1 MTVNAAHAC
10 MRMRRNG
17 NDHSDFQMRIIGV
30 FTVIPVVIAG
40 ICMDIPKSGTLIDI
54 CNLLGAQSRARR
66 RHLSGK
72 LYNFL
77 LHGICKCKRLPKQTR
92 RNGSSGCIGTFSCK
106 AHLDGLN
113 VHPIAGTAGNSTIFS
128 PTKPAD
134 AINMNPIPNIEVR
147 CQVT

>member
-30 FTVIPVVIAG
+30 CTVIPVVIAG

-54 CNLLGAQSRARR
+54 CNPLGAQSRARR

-72 LYNFL
+72 IYNFL
-77 LHGICKCKRLPKQTR
+77 LHGICKRGWLPKQTR
-92 RNGSSGCIGTFSCK
+92 RNGAPGGIGALPRKSN
-106 AHLDGLN
+106 LDSLDMR
-113 VHPIAGTAGNSTIFS
+113 PIASTTGNGAIFS

-134 AINMNPIPNIEVR
+134 IIDMNPVPNIKIGR
-147 CQVT
+147 